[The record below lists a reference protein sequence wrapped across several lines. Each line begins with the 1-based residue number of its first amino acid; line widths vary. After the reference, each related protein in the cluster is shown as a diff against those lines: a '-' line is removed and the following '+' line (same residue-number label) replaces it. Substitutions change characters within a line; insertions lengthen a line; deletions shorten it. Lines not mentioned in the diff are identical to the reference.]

1 MKRGFLFQRNP
12 RSARGLRT
20 LRFRG
25 RELLR
30 QEGSGSLEFA
40 LSAVILLTL
49 VLGIMQMSLAVYTYH
64 VISEAA
70 REGTRY
76 AMVRGNTCTVN
87 GASCTVDASQ
97 IQSYVKSIGLPTI
110 QSSNMT
116 VTTTYS
122 DYPAGSGCTPNA
134 NCANPGNMVTVKVV
148 YAFPFSI
155 PFVTSSTLSMT
166 STSAMVISQ

>member
-1 MKRGFLFQRNP
+1 
-12 RSARGLRT
+12 
-20 LRFRG
+20 
-25 RELLR
+25 LLR
-30 QEGSGSLEFA
+30 QEGSASLEFA
-40 LSAVILLTL
+40 LSAVVLLTL

-76 AMVRGNTCTVN
+76 AMVRGNTCN
-87 GASCTVDASQ
+87 ASGASCTVGASQ
-97 IQSYVKSIGLPTI
+97 IQSYIKNIGLPTI
-110 QSSNMT
+110 QASNLT

-134 NCANPGNMVTVKVV
+134 NCANPGNMVTVKVA
-148 YAFPFSI
+148 YAYPLNI
-155 PFVTSSTLSMT
+155 PFVPSNTLNMT

>member
-1 MKRGFLFQRNP
+1 MKTSFLFPRNS
-12 RSARGLRT
+12 RIARGLRT
-20 LRFRG
+20 LRFRA
-25 RELLR
+25 RKLLR

-76 AMVRGNTCTVN
+76 AMVRGDTCTV
-87 GASCTVDASQ
+87 SASQ
-97 IQSYVKSIGLPTI
+97 IQSYVKSIGLPAI

-155 PFVTSSTLSMT
+155 PFVPSSTLSMT